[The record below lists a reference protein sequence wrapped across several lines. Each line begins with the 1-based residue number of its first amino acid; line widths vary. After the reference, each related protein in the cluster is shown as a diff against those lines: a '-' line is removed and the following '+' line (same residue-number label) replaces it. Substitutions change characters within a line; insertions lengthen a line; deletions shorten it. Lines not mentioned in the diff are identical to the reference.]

1 MLFQQ
6 NYMPGAF
13 PADRLYLQAHT
24 TTSRQKQQEATIT
37 TRLRHDSDSF
47 SRNGQLQQQQQL
59 QPAIAI
65 QYDPT
70 SVVSSYIYPQ
80 QQQQVTQL
88 QPLPQQSF
96 QPATH
101 EQQQQ
106 HLSSP
111 QSAFSQYQQLY
122 QHYYHEQSQQQQSH
136 YLPSIML
143 PPQSPTLASY
153 YFEGSNGWVNHYYD
167 PKRRQYLSSRVD
179 PEFQKQYQHQQQ
191 RHGTSSTAAQH
202 QHLPHHHHQQQQHA
216 LHLQQQQQQSLH
228 QHHHTSNNNNN
239 NSNTMA
245 AAAAAAAV
253 LPTLDS
259 LGLNPQQFQMAVQ
272 QQQQQQLLQLQKTS
286 QQHMYPY
293 TNNDLNQLLSPSA
306 VTNQQHYL
314 AAAAA
319 AAAVAAGVARGS
331 NVSTSS
337 IVPLSSQQQQQQ
349 SGVMYPLAN
358 VQWTE
363 EWRENMLQYAHTLYS
378 TAPRNPELVTILH
391 TIHNAYPDHLP
402 TLLLLACVYYT
413 YQDYQSS
420 LQYNQLILKYDPHY
434 VEAMSNIGTTLRSM
448 GRTAEAEQWWYR
460 AVKLRPGYWD
470 AVENLVGVLCST
482 TTTNTSSTTNNNNS
496 STSDNKS
503 LDLLDKGSAKI
514 AVSSSLDTTMTTTTS
529 SSLLGVSSSATPSS
543 ISAASMTQNN
553 GSTNLNSMTNE
564 SGKHHQ
570 QQQQQQQQGF
580 PRYKEALRVCE
591 FVEHYFFKGQEA
603 AHLNNGPIKA
613 PKQLPTHQLP
623 RMQNLFY
630 AKGNLKYALGDIIG
644 ARREYEKGLELV
656 FGGTDLVAVGNH
668 IALAC
673 GSTAVME
680 ATQYGKLL
688 DSSALPLVLL
698 QPDQAV
704 RIIQIAFGQS
714 GGVLPGLVGLTPGS
728 TTATTTTT
736 TTTSN
741 GATNG
746 AATGAT
752 DNNNNNNSNATNALQ
767 QANQT
772 TSTILLT
779 LAKLFQDMMNPSTP
793 AIAAAAT
800 AEGAATPT
808 MSLLLPLYYLSLA
821 LHPSP
826 STANNLGIIL
836 SNISGASAA
845 LAVKLPSTSTSN
857 QQQQQATTTGTMLA
871 MQYYMYGLQLD
882 NRHPH
887 LYTNLG
893 SLLKDMGHLTE
904 AVCMYEKAVECNP
917 RFDVALANLGNAIKD
932 MGRVQDSVQWYRRAV
947 DVNPN
952 FVDAVCGLVN
962 SLGGVCDWRG
972 RGGVGNEATVDQL
985 GNYYPAAGDV
995 NARSGWI
1002 GRVVDIVEKQLDDGA
1017 VWGVGVL
1024 KMQIDAQGKSL
1035 GEQLAELLVQSS
1047 GVHAMNNSDSSR
1059 LVELWTNRLAHFS
1072 EQSTNTNK
1080 KNEGGWVIRLIER
1093 IMRRLQRNWYLEH
1106 YGTTLRSDTPHNAIM
1121 VTPEA
1126 SQRYQRPLIPS
1137 SLSAPPVPTV
1147 LPFHTFTYPLSARE
1161 VRLISHR
1168 NALRISHGTLTSSWV
1183 ASHVYPPP
1191 PPPAPRLKI
1200 GYVSSD
1206 FNNHPLAHLM
1216 QSVFGF
1222 HDTTKYQVFCYATT
1236 PSDQSPYRQKIER
1249 EAETFIDVSNW
1260 SNQQVVDRIIQ
1271 DGIHVLV
1278 NLNGYTKGARN
1289 EIFAARPCPVQCS
1302 FMGFAGT
1309 LGGGWCDWIIA
1320 DPIVCPPEMVSCEV
1334 WRQRHQ
1340 HFSLYQRQQEGGDF
1354 EGDIDPE
1361 ENSDDFVYTEKFIYM
1376 PHSYFVNDHKQ
1387 GFREEHEGANN
1398 KNNTATL
1405 MLQPPPPPPP
1415 HADDHEGLWAVEE
1428 DRRWTM
1434 RQEVFPNLPPDVVIF
1449 ANFNQLYK
1457 LEPSTFRMWLRILE
1471 RVPNAI
1477 LWLLRFPPAGERHL
1491 RRCATEWAGA
1501 QTANRVIFTDV
1512 APKHVH
1518 IHRGRVADIFLDTP
1532 ECNAHTTAA
1541 DILWSGTPI
1550 VTYPKYMH
1558 KMCSRVGASIAQATG
1573 YGKEMIVATEQ
1584 EYEDRAV
1591 HLALGL
1597 KYTYETSNHTGKTQ
1611 RRGHGDL
1618 MSLRKRLFLTREK
1631 SRLFD
1636 TCRWTR
1642 NLERGY
1648 SEAWRRWV
1656 TAEEFEDVQCNVT
1669 ATKTTT
1675 TNNTAGCIWVSDPDD

>member
-1 MLFQQ
+1 M
-6 NYMPGAF
+6 A
-13 PADRLYLQAHT
+13 
-24 TTSRQKQQEATIT
+24 
-37 TRLRHDSDSF
+37 
-47 SRNGQLQQQQQL
+47 
-59 QPAIAI
+59 
-65 QYDPT
+65 
-70 SVVSSYIYPQ
+70 V
-80 QQQQVTQL
+80 
-88 QPLPQQSF
+88 
-96 QPATH
+96 
-101 EQQQQ
+101 
-106 HLSSP
+106 
-111 QSAFSQYQQLY
+111 
-122 QHYYHEQSQQQQSH
+122 
-136 YLPSIML
+136 
-143 PPQSPTLASY
+143 
-153 YFEGSNGWVNHYYD
+153 
-167 PKRRQYLSSRVD
+167 
-179 PEFQKQYQHQQQ
+179 
-191 RHGTSSTAAQH
+191 
-202 QHLPHHHHQQQQHA
+202 
-216 LHLQQQQQQSLH
+216 
-228 QHHHTSNNNNN
+228 
-239 NSNTMA
+239 A
-245 AAAAAAAV
+245 AAAAAG

-259 LGLNPQQFQMAVQ
+259 LGLNPQQFQIAVQ
-272 QQQQQQLLQLQKTS
+272 QQQQQQQQQILQLQQQKTS
-286 QQHMYPY
+286 HQHLYPY
-293 TNNDLNQLLSPSA
+293 TTNDLNQLLSPSS
-306 VTNQQHYL
+306 VTSQQQYL

-319 AAAVAAGVARGS
+319 AAAAAVAQASG
-331 NVSTSS
+331 VSTPSAT
-337 IVPLSSQQQQQQ
+337 LSQQQG
-349 SGVMYPLAN
+349 GVVYPLTNNN

-378 TAPRNPELVTILH
+378 TTPRNPELLTILH

-420 LQYNQLILKYDPHY
+420 LRYNQLILKFDPHY

-448 GRTAEAEQWWYR
+448 GRTTEAEQWWYQ

-482 TTTNTSSTTNNNNS
+482 VSNNNSNTNINDTSKHQDEKGSTKISVSTPSDNAVTTGINGLLSGSGVSSTLTSNGSTNNNGNAISIENNGNS
-496 STSDNKS
+496 N
-503 LDLLDKGSAKI
+503 
-514 AVSSSLDTTMTTTTS
+514 
-529 SSLLGVSSSATPSS
+529 GVSSSSS
-543 ISAASMTQNN
+543 S
-553 GSTNLNSMTNE
+553 
-564 SGKHHQ
+564 SGK
-570 QQQQQQQQGF
+570 QGY

-591 FVEHYFFKGQEA
+591 FVELYFFKGQETT
-603 AHLNNGPIKA
+603 LNGPIKA
-613 PKQLPTHQLP
+613 PKQLPIHQLP

-630 AKGNLKYALGDIIG
+630 AKGNLKYALGDIVG

-656 FGGTDLVAVGNH
+656 FGGTNLVAISNH

-698 QPDQAV
+698 QPDQAI
-704 RIIQIAFGQS
+704 RIIQIAFSQS
-714 GGVLPGLVGLTPGS
+714 NGILPGLVGLNGGTA
-728 TTATTTTT
+728 ATTTTT
-736 TTTSN
+736 TTT
-741 GATNG
+741 
-746 AATGAT
+746 
-752 DNNNNNNSNATNALQ
+752 NNNAGTGGGNDNSNNNTNALQ

-793 AIAAAAT
+793 AIAAAAADT
-800 AEGAATPT
+800 AESGVTPT
-808 MSLLLPLYYLSLA
+808 MALLLPLYYLSLA

-845 LAVKLPSTSTSN
+845 LAVKLPQQP
-857 QQQQQATTTGTMLA
+857 QQQQQTMTGTMLA

-893 SLLKDMGHLTE
+893 SLLKDMGHLNE
-904 AVCMYEKAVECNP
+904 AVSMYEKAVECNP

-947 DVNPN
+947 EVNPN

-985 GNYYPAAGDV
+985 GNCYPAAGDK

-1002 GRVVDIVEKQLDDGA
+1002 GRVVDIVEKQLDEGA

-1024 KMQIDAQGKSL
+1024 KMQVDQQGKSL
-1035 GEQLAELLVQSS
+1035 GEQLAEILVQANAAVSQ
-1047 GVHAMNNSDSSR
+1047 NDSSR
-1059 LVELWTNRLAHFS
+1059 LVELWTKRLAHFS
-1072 EQSTNTNK
+1072 EQSVNSNK

-1093 IMRRLQRNWYLEH
+1093 IMRRLQRNWYLEQ
-1106 YGTTLRSDTPHNAIM
+1106 YGTTLRSDLPQTAIM
-1121 VTPEA
+1121 VTKDL

-1222 HDTTKYQVFCYATT
+1222 HDTHKYQVFCYATT
-1236 PSDQSPYRQKIER
+1236 PSDHSPYRQKIER
-1249 EAETFIDVSNW
+1249 EAESFIDVSSW
-1260 SNQQVVDRIIQ
+1260 SNQHVVERIIS

-1289 EIFAARPCPVQCS
+1289 EIFAARPSPVQCS

-1320 DPIVCPPEMVSCEV
+1320 DPIVCPPEMVSCEI
-1334 WRQRHQ
+1334 WRQRQEGKRNLHD
-1340 HFSLYQRQQEGGDF
+1340 HYHHSSSLLFEEGGDF
-1354 EGDIDPE
+1354 EGDVDPE
-1361 ENSDDFVYTEKFIYM
+1361 ENTDDFVYTEKFIYM

-1387 GFREEHEGANN
+1387 GFREEHDQNN
-1398 KNNTATL
+1398 GNGVDKNNTSTVAL

-1428 DRRWTM
+1428 ERRWSM
-1434 RQEVFPNLPPDVVIF
+1434 RQEVFPNLPSDVVIF

-1471 RVPNAI
+1471 RVPNGI

-1591 HLALGL
+1591 NLALGL
-1597 KYTYETSNHTGKTQ
+1597 KYTYETSNHGKTQ
-1611 RRGHGDL
+1611 RRGHGEL
-1618 MSLRKRLFLTREK
+1618 MLLRKRLFLTREN

-1642 NLERGY
+1642 NLERGFT
-1648 SEAWRRWV
+1648 EAWRRWV
-1656 TAEEFEDVQCNVT
+1656 TAEEFEDIHHV
-1669 ATKTTT
+1669 
-1675 TNNTAGCIWVSDPDD
+1675 TNNTAGCIWVTDPDD